1 MCSLAVQSTRTHA
14 RSGGGS
20 RAHSSDASTWAG
32 AQLSLPAPSSGR
44 CLLRGTCAG
53 GCRRVPS
60 GHCPQRAWVLSLDL
74 ICQPDGRGRGSSSSL
89 QGLGCDDTSGWPDA
103 REPSWIVRNRTSMMA
118 FFFFRRN
125 GSNILP
131 LFSLP
136 LRNIWRMCYSSGAP
150 SRGKHLRFLLP
161 PDSAAHRA
169 GPPAP
174 PHELVPPRRAWQ
186 QQGRLPCVL
195 SASSGAT

>member
-1 MCSLAVQSTRTHA
+1 M
-14 RSGGGS
+14 G
-20 RAHSSDASTWAG
+20 
-32 AQLSLPAPSSGR
+32 
-44 CLLRGTCAG
+44 RGTAVTACTFF
-53 GCRRVPS
+53 RTVPAQ
-60 GHCPQRAWVLSLDL
+60 GDMCGWVQEGALWARPQRAWVLSLDL
-74 ICQPDGRGRGSSSSL
+74 ICQPDGRTLL
-89 QGLGCDDTSGWPDA
+89 QLFTPRPGCDDTSGWPDA
-103 REPSWIVRNRTSMMA
+103 REPSWIVRNRTSMTA
-118 FFFFRRN
+118 FFFFFRRN

-169 GPPAP
+169 GPLAP
-174 PHELVPPRRAWQ
+174 PHELAPPRRAWQ